1 MNTMETLTTRIGKK
15 SVAIDKDKT
24 KVSNLKDQI
33 NVYSKAVIRTEAD
46 IEQKQQELDLLL
58 DLKVEADGLL
68 KERDALQ
75 AYTDALVEKFGSI
88 PWRPGQ
94 PEDEKIE
101 STDYAEKVA
110 ERFEINARLAEIET
124 AANKIYYRR

>member
-1 MNTMETLTTRIGKK
+1 METLTTRIGKK